1 MGLSSLNGSFVF
13 MAQVGVPSL
22 VCFLNKVDAVDDL
35 ELLEIVE
42 MELHGM
48 IDLILC
54 LLNLDFLVLYF
65 CLLMVDIGLIVSV
78 HMDKQILQSCSTSTN
93 FLGMKSQLSEVQLC
107 LPYRGQMKNSGRRL
121 F

>member
-42 MELHGM
+42 MELRGM

-93 FLGMKSQLSEVQLC
+93 FLGMKSHCPRFSFVC
-107 LPYRGQMKNSGRRL
+107 LTGDK
-121 F
+121 